1 MVQALV
7 DAGGVPEHV
16 DIYAIATAIDSGR
29 ANYPPE
35 AWLEREGW
43 SSPVVVDTKDAIA
56 NAYGLG
62 GFPFWVFVNSD
73 GTTALRVGGRISAD
87 ELTLILQHL
96 Q

>member
-29 ANYPPE
+29 DNYPPE

-43 SSPVVVDTKDAIA
+43 SSPVVVDTNNAIA

-62 GFPFWVFVNSD
+62 GFPFWVFVSSD
-73 GTTALRVGGRISAD
+73 GTTALRVGGRISGE

>member
-1 MVQALV
+1 M
-7 DAGGVPEHV
+7 DAGGVPENV
-16 DIYAIATAIDSGR
+16 DLYSIATGIDAGR
-29 ANYPPE
+29 ANYPPD

-43 SSPVVVDTKDAIA
+43 TSPVIVDTRNEVAE
-56 NAYGLG
+56 AYGVS

-73 GTTALRVGGRISAD
+73 GATALRVGGRISAE